1 MDRAA
6 NLNGH
11 EHVID
16 ISQHNDASASV
27 SARND
32 HGDSDGAY
40 NEDRPSTSTLA
51 PVSQLTPTS
60 PNISNSI
67 NFSLPRRADNYGRRN
82 RSPLNSGLWIS
93 VELVV
98 NVSQI
103 IAAIIVLSFSR
114 HERPRTPLFAWII
127 GYTTGC
133 FATLPHLYWRYIHR
147 NSLVSEQEP
156 ALSGQGTSRNSPPES
171 SAYADISVTQ
181 DPEQENGHNSVP
193 ETRQTTITS
202 QRIHSIVDHFK
213 MALDFFF
220 AVWFVVG
227 NVWVFGGHS
236 SSHDAPN
243 LYRLCIVFLA
253 FSCIGEDIN
262 HGRGASQESINA
274 LPTYKFKT
282 KRRKNRGDKEIN
294 LDNQGNGGILAAGTD
309 KERIV
314 SAEDAVC
321 CICLA
326 KYVDNEELRELPC
339 THFFHKE
346 CVDKWLKINALCPLC
361 KTETQLFGSE
371 KSVQAS
377 RYANN
382 IYAPRLALAGL
393 DLMALEG
400 DCSVCERQRATTGIT
415 DADASKHSAGSVLAS
430 RQGDMVGGG
439 SRRDDGPLKI
449 SSTNVFAALE
459 TLKKKKKSDKLSKSK
474 GPSKSQAKE
483 PEQQVFWAPTPLTVK
498 SWADVDDDDDDYYA
512 TTAPPQAVWGLSEQQ
527 PKKEVVAAVE
537 EESESEDDGLDIG
550 DDDVEEEPEHEP
562 EVAVATEPIIEKPA
576 SVSVPSKDAERQ
588 LSKKELKKKEMEELD
603 ALLHELG
610 ISSKDSY
617 AAQDE
622 INDKKQPEQSGGG
635 EKQEN
640 SGAPL
645 ESKSSKKKKA
655 KKEKSSKD
663 TKEYV
668 EQPADLN
675 NNNNSPDEVVA
686 EPEEE
691 DASAVDVK
699 ERIKKVASMKKKK
712 SSKEMDAAAK
722 AAAIEAAARSA
733 RLAAAKKKEKSHYNQ
748 QPAR

>member
-1 MDRAA
+1 MGETETEQRV
-6 NLNGH
+6 GF
-11 EHVID
+11 
-16 ISQHNDASASV
+16 
-27 SARND
+27 
-32 HGDSDGAY
+32 G
-40 NEDRPSTSTLA
+40 
-51 PVSQLTPTS
+51 
-60 PNISNSI
+60 
-67 NFSLPRRADNYGRRN
+67 
-82 RSPLNSGLWIS
+82 
-93 VELVV
+93 
-98 NVSQI
+98 
-103 IAAIIVLSFSR
+103 
-114 HERPRTPLFAWII
+114 
-127 GYTTGC
+127 
-133 FATLPHLYWRYIHR
+133 
-147 NSLVSEQEP
+147 LVSEQEP

-314 SAEDAVC
+314 SAEDAIAETVFPHGG
-321 CICLA
+321 CLSYA
-326 KYVDNEELRELPC
+326 
-339 THFFHKE
+339 
-346 CVDKWLKINALCPLC
+346 
-361 KTETQLFGSE
+361 E
-371 KSVQAS
+371 KSLHCGEVFLRFGGFLLILKPQ
-377 RYANN
+377 
-382 IYAPRLALAGL
+382 
-393 DLMALEG
+393 
-400 DCSVCERQRATTGIT
+400 
-415 DADASKHSAGSVLAS
+415 AGSVLAS

>member
-1 MDRAA
+1 MGETETEQRVGFGKNLRNSVVACSYFLFLSYFWMFMAVPLQELNCRVQADRHSLLMDRAA

-11 EHVID
+11 EHAID
-16 ISQHNDASASV
+16 ISQRNDASTSV

-51 PVSQLTPTS
+51 PVSQLAPTS

-103 IAAIIVLSFSR
+103 IAAIIVLSLSR
-114 HERPRTPLFAWII
+114 HEHPRTPLFAWII

-147 NSLVSEQEP
+147 NSLISEQEP
-156 ALSGQGTSRNSPPES
+156 ALYGQGTSRNSPPES

-193 ETRQTTITS
+193 ETRQTTVTS
-202 QRIHSIVDHFK
+202 QRIHSLVDHFK

-253 FSCIGEDIN
+253 FSCIGYALPFILCAIICCCLPCIISIMGFREDIN
-262 HGRGASQESINA
+262 HGRGATQESINA

-294 LDNQGNGGILAAGTD
+294 LDNQGIGGILAAGTD

-361 KTETQLFGSE
+361 KTEVGDTTTS
-371 KSVQAS
+371 S
-377 RYANN
+377 RSSG
-382 IYAPRLALAGL
+382 IHI
-393 DLMALEG
+393 
-400 DCSVCERQRATTGIT
+400 TG
-415 DADASKHSAGSVLAS
+415 
-430 RQGDMVGGG
+430 
-439 SRRDDGPLKI
+439 
-449 SSTNVFAALE
+449 N
-459 TLKKKKKSDKLSKSK
+459 
-474 GPSKSQAKE
+474 
-483 PEQQVFWAPTPLTVK
+483 
-498 SWADVDDDDDDYYA
+498 
-512 TTAPPQAVWGLSEQQ
+512 WGL
-527 PKKEVVAAVE
+527 V
-537 EESESEDDGLDIG
+537 
-550 DDDVEEEPEHEP
+550 
-562 EVAVATEPIIEKPA
+562 
-576 SVSVPSKDAERQ
+576 
-588 LSKKELKKKEMEELD
+588 
-603 ALLHELG
+603 
-610 ISSKDSY
+610 
-617 AAQDE
+617 
-622 INDKKQPEQSGGG
+622 
-635 EKQEN
+635 
-640 SGAPL
+640 
-645 ESKSSKKKKA
+645 
-655 KKEKSSKD
+655 
-663 TKEYV
+663 
-668 EQPADLN
+668 
-675 NNNNSPDEVVA
+675 
-686 EPEEE
+686 
-691 DASAVDVK
+691 
-699 ERIKKVASMKKKK
+699 
-712 SSKEMDAAAK
+712 
-722 AAAIEAAARSA
+722 
-733 RLAAAKKKEKSHYNQ
+733 
-748 QPAR
+748 